1 MSYPRLLVAEILI
14 RWNQL
19 VPANL
24 DHINDDRRQLVEL
37 LQGRYGFCQNR
48 AEREVD
54 SFMADFEE
62 RLRRAVAA

>member
-1 MSYPRLLVAEILI
+1 MSYPRLLAAEILV

-19 VPANL
+19 VPVDL
-24 DHINDDRRQLVEL
+24 DRIKDDRRQLVEL
-37 LQGRYGFCQNR
+37 LQARYGFCRNR

-54 SFMADFEE
+54 SFMADFGE